1 MPSRVRSHT
10 RKKPGG
16 GTTRVQQHSRTGK
29 PRKGLVSPR
38 HAWGLFKRARRA
50 SKRKKT
56 ALAVTLGV
64 LGVGELLS
72 WLLLDTAGFLLMTFA
87 ALATLGAAAALTATG
102 RE

>member
-1 MPSRVRSHT
+1 MANRVRSHT
-10 RKKPGG
+10 RKTASGK
-16 GTTRVQQHSRTGK
+16 TARVQQHSRTGQ

-56 ALAVTLGV
+56 VLAVVLGA
-64 LGVGELLS
+64 LGVGELVS

-87 ALATLGAAAALTATG
+87 ALATLGAAAALAATG